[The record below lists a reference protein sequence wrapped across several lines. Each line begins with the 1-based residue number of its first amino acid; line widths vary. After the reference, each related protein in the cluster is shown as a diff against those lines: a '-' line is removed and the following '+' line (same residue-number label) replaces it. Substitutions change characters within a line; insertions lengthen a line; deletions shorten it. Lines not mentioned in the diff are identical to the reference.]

1 MKDSRREVF
10 ISGATRYVGSR
21 LIPELLRR
29 GHMVPVLV
37 RSGSE
42 KKLPQGCAVT
52 VGDVLNSKTFMTA
65 VPPAGTLVHLVGVP
79 SPAVESQ
86 RVSCESLVQA
96 SGVSATILRPRY
108 ILGPGQS
115 WPIAVWPIYKML
127 ECLPATAASARH
139 LGLVT
144 IEQMIAAL
152 MGTIEPPADGVRIID
167 VPGIRALG
175 SDPTIASV

>member
-29 GHMVPVLV
+29 GHLVRVLV

-79 SPAVESQ
+79 SPAPWKVKEF
-86 RVSCESLVQA
+86 RVNRSF
-96 SGVSATILRPRY
+96 RPAAYR
-108 ILGPGQS
+108 
-115 WPIAVWPIYKML
+115 
-127 ECLPATAASARH
+127 LPFS
-139 LGLVT
+139 
-144 IEQMIAAL
+144 
-152 MGTIEPPADGVRIID
+152 
-167 VPGIRALG
+167 VPGISL
-175 SDPTIASV
+175 DLASPGQ